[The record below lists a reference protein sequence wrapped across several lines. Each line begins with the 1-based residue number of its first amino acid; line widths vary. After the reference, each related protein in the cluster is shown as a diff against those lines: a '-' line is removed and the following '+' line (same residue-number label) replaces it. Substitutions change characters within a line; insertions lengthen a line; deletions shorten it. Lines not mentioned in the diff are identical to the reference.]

1 MVIGRNKYFCWLKIK
16 GDKHRIVVES
26 HGYALSYAR
35 QVLKT
40 MLNFFVDVDAIEQGR
55 RRTIEIPD
63 EILQTALGLRE
74 TIEGYRLSSFPK
86 FREEFNKIAF
96 NSLSQDHTLVIF
108 VAPVVT
114 RNGSFNSLSR
124 DHGITDAALEN
135 TFAIFA

>member
-1 MVIGRNKYFCWLKIK
+1 MKVVIGRNKYFCWLKIK
-16 GDKHRIVVES
+16 GGEHRIVVES

-40 MLNFFVDVDAIEQGR
+40 VLNFFVDVDAIEQGR

-86 FREEFNKIAF
+86 FREEFNKIEASSAEEYL
-96 NSLSQDHTLVIF
+96 NKMKELVGKY
-108 VAPVVT
+108 VT
-114 RNGSFNSLSR
+114 VRILNDL
-124 DHGITDAALEN
+124 
-135 TFAIFA
+135 